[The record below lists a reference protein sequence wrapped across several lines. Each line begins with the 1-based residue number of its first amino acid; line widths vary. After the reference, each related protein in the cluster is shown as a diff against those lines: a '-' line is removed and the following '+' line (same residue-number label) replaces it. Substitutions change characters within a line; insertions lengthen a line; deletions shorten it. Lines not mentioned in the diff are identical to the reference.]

1 MADPAKQ
8 PVSVVDVNTDAT
20 HIEPGI
26 ALCLSG
32 GGYRAMIFHL
42 GALIRLN
49 EIGLLTKLNR
59 VSSVSGGSITAA
71 QLGLKWRSL
80 TFHGGIAT
88 NLKELVIDPVRNLG
102 ERTIDAIAIIGG
114 ILTPRVSIS
123 DYIARSYRKFLY
135 GDSPL
140 LDLPTDTEGPWFVIN
155 ATNVQSTRRQNTLCR
170 CGCGRQHRSSPF
182 LDQFEVPVQ

>member
-49 EIGLLTKLNR
+49 EIGLLAKLNR

-71 QLGLKWRSL
+71 QLGLKWRDL
-80 TFHGGIAT
+80 QFQNDVAK
-88 NLKELVIDPVRNLG
+88 NLQELVIDP
-102 ERTIDAIAIIGG
+102 
-114 ILTPRVSIS
+114 IL
-123 DYIARSYRKFLY
+123 
-135 GDSPL
+135 
-140 LDLPTDTEGPWFVIN
+140 FVIW
-155 ATNVQSTRRQNTLCR
+155 ASAQSTLVRLLA
-170 CGCGRQHRSSPF
+170 GF
-182 LDQFEVPVQ
+182 